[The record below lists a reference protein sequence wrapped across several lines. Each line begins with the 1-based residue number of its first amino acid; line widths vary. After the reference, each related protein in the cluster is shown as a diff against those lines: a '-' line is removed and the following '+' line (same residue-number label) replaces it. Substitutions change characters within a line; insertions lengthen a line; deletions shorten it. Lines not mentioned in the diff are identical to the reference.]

1 MLNHA
6 HRHDVK
12 LHQYP
17 MRALRFHEFGIEHLR
32 LEDVPV
38 PQPRG
43 DEVLVRVHAAS
54 ITSAD
59 IKNVQGVFRDMT
71 TLPRTPGR
79 DFSGIIEQ
87 ATPNCAGQEVW
98 GTGGELGFARDGTH
112 AEYVVVP
119 SEAVVPKP
127 QSISLRHAGS
137 IGSALV
143 TGWAALF
150 DRAEL
155 KKGETVLVIGA
166 NGNVGYAAVQLGNW
180 AGARV
185 VGVDRTGENRS
196 GADIMLSSSS
206 GSFTDDLKKAVGSGV
221 DVAFDTV
228 SGTMFE
234 IALNALRPGG
244 RMVAIT
250 VPSDARISLDL
261 LRFYRNDLRLFGLN
275 TFRVDAKGSGMILR
289 ELIKPIEVGWI
300 KPREANF
307 CPFSTAVQAY
317 RTAANSRQR
326 CVLTMDE

>member
-1 MLNHA
+1 
-6 HRHDVK
+6 
-12 LHQYP
+12 
-17 MRALRFHEFGIEHLR
+17 MRALRFHGFGLEDLR

-38 PQPRG
+38 PQPRAG
-43 DEVLVRVHAAS
+43 EVLVRVHAAS
-54 ITSAD
+54 ITPGD

-87 ATPNCAGQEVW
+87 GTPNCSGEEVW
-98 GTGGELGFARDGTH
+98 GTGGDLGFARDGTH

-127 QSISLRHAGS
+127 HNISLRQAGS
-137 IGSALV
+137 LGSALV

-155 KKGETVLVIGA
+155 KKGETLLVIGA
-166 NGNVGYAAVQLGNW
+166 TGNVGYAAVQLANW

-185 VGVDRTGENRS
+185 VGVDRVGENRS
-196 GADIMLSSSS
+196 GADIMLSSSAP
-206 GSFTDDLKKAVGSGV
+206 SFSDDLKRAVGSGA

-228 SGTMFE
+228 SGPMFE

-250 VPSDARISLDL
+250 VAGEQSVSLDL
-261 LRFYRNDLRLFGLN
+261 QRFYRNDLRLFGLN

-300 KPREANF
+300 KPREVIF

-326 CVLTMDE
+326 CVPTMDI